1 MDNRQLILLK
11 ADINAQLQLIKA
23 IDDKVAVRAEGV
35 NPDDVIRLE
44 SIAYQIHNLYSA
56 TEDLLKIVAACF
68 ENHIADTQ
76 QWHTA
81 LLNRMTVPIPRICPA
96 FISSETA
103 ALLNGLRGFWHF
115 FRHAYGTNIDYEQL
129 KINLDMARKINSNLE
144 KDIEIFFQQWAET

>member
-1 MDNRQLILLK
+1 MDSQKLILLK

-23 IDDKVAVRAEGV
+23 INGKLAVRAEGV
-35 NPDDVIRLE
+35 NPDDAIRLE

-68 ENHIADTQ
+68 ENNITDTQ

-81 LLNRMTVPIPRICPA
+81 LLKRMTISIPGIRPA
-96 FISSETA
+96 FISSETF
-103 ALLNGLRGFWHF
+103 ALLNGLRGFRHF

-129 KINLDMARKINSNLE
+129 KINLDRAIKIYSNLE
-144 KDIEIFFQQWAET
+144 KDIENFFKQCSET

>member
-1 MDNRQLILLK
+1 
-11 ADINAQLQLIKA
+11 
-23 IDDKVAVRAEGV
+23 
-35 NPDDVIRLE
+35 
-44 SIAYQIHNLYSA
+44 
-56 TEDLLKIVAACF
+56 VAACF

-129 KINLDMARKINSNLE
+129 KINLDRARKINSNLE

>member
-1 MDNRQLILLK
+1 MDKQKLILLQT
-11 ADINAQLQLIKA
+11 DINAQLQLIKA
-23 IDDKVAVRAEGV
+23 IDGKLAVRAEGV

-68 ENHIADTQ
+68 ENNIADTR

-81 LLNRMTVPIPRICPA
+81 LLNRMTVPILGIRPA
-96 FISSETA
+96 FISSEIC
-103 ALLNGLRGFWHF
+103 ALLNGLRGFRHF

-129 KINLDMARKINSNLE
+129 KINLDRARKIYSNLE
-144 KDIEIFFQQWAET
+144 KDIEIFFEQWAET

>member
-1 MDNRQLILLK
+1 MDNQQLILLK

-76 QWHTA
+76 Q
-81 LLNRMTVPIPRICPA
+81 
-96 FISSETA
+96 
-103 ALLNGLRGFWHF
+103 
-115 FRHAYGTNIDYEQL
+115 
-129 KINLDMARKINSNLE
+129 
-144 KDIEIFFQQWAET
+144 

>member
-23 IDDKVAVRAEGV
+23 IDGQVAVRAEGV

-81 LLNRMTVPIPRICPA
+81 LLNRQNDCPYPRN
-96 FISSETA
+96 SSCYY
-103 ALLNGLRGFWHF
+103 F
-115 FRHAYGTNIDYEQL
+115 FRNRRFV
-129 KINLDMARKINSNLE
+129 K
-144 KDIEIFFQQWAET
+144 

>member
-1 MDNRQLILLK
+1 MDKQKLILLK

-23 IDDKVAVRAEGV
+23 IDGKLATRAEGV
-35 NPDDVIRLE
+35 NPDDAIRLE

-68 ENHIADTQ
+68 ENNITDTR

-81 LLNRMTVPIPRICPA
+81 LLNRMTLSIPEIRPA
-96 FISSETA
+96 FISTETF
-103 ALLNGLRGFWHF
+103 ALLNGLRGFRHF

-129 KINLDMARKINSNLE
+129 KVNLDRARKISINLE
-144 KDIEIFFQQWAET
+144 KDIENFFKQLTET